1 MDNHAP
7 SIARAREAAAAA
19 GVADRVAF
27 EVAGATDFPGKE
39 YDLIAY
45 FDCLHDMGDPIGA
58 MRHARETLA
67 HDGTVLIVEP
77 MAGDRVE
84 ENFNPVGVVNSA
96 ASVLVCTPNALSTE
110 NGIALGTVA
119 TEAAL
124 REVVNAGGLSRFRRA
139 TQTPFNRIFEARL

>member
-1 MDNHAP
+1 MTAATTTPTKID
-7 SIARAREAAAAA
+7 EAKLL
-19 GVADRVAF
+19 AF
-27 EVAGATDFPGKE
+27 LG
-39 YDLIAY
+39 
-45 FDCLHDMGDPIGA
+45 
-58 MRHARETLA
+58 RARETLA

-77 MAGDRVE
+77 MAGDSVE

-110 NGIALGTVA
+110 NGTALGTVA